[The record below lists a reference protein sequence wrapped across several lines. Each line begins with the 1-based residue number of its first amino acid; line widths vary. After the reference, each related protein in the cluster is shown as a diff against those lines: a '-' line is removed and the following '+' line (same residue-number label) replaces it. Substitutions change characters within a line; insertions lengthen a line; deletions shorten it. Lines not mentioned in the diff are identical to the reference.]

1 MKQYHL
7 FAGSNQCVFG
17 GMSSYLG
24 AFTTKKECLQRI
36 EEKMKEGK
44 IIDWWH
50 TAVVHENGELVL
62 DYSPVTE

>member
-7 FAGSNQCVFG
+7 FAGSNQRVFG

-24 AFTTKKECLQRI
+24 AFETKKECLQHI
-36 EEKMKEGK
+36 GKKIKEGK
-44 IIDWWH
+44 IILWWH